1 MPKRETQKQQ
11 NKSRA
16 PRANLRTKREEEEE
30 RARARRP
37 APSATP
43 INRNRFDA
51 RAGRSLRNASV
62 NEWNYGRGR
71 DNKDERQTEEPRSK
85 VGELWQGAKDLY
97 ASKKESGRR
106 ANEITAAV
114 PDNLTRTHLDISDLT
129 NNRGMLPT
137 QVQSLGYD
145 LDAGKQQT
153 EEQRNRRMAADA
165 FGRALLVGGEKYL
178 PGLTL
183 DIPERLGRRLAAAS
197 GQEYNLGGIA
207 GLTAEETQDVRNSLS
222 GTIGGFGGQMA
233 GYMTA
238 SGLASGALQ
247 GTALGQKALNN
258 PISNWLKKQPLLKDA
273 ITRGLAKQGIKA
285 TEDMV
290 AEKAGEFVT
299 RLGIDLMTDIPMGI
313 VQSHNQMLNDGIE
326 FGSDEYWK
334 GMAWNTGLDVGA
346 GSIMNA
352 GPVLWNVAGNLNP
365 LTRSTD
371 EILSSRAARQ
381 AAGDALENTTR
392 AARASEMP
400 DELLEPIDQMRRRYN
415 AQYEAGLIDE
425 ETLRERLMD
434 LDEENAERLLTA
446 TRGTRAARASE
457 MPDVKQGDLPS
468 RSGRSALNVT
478 DDQIDNVL
486 RTLDNKRA
494 IDLNNTIYNSDLHRS
509 AVTSATNAQGEREA
523 AKAYSRIRKLLTK
536 NEITNGMNAAE
547 VDDLTERVLQRARGN
562 LEAGDI
568 RGADY
573 SFDAVR
579 NRLRAVDRFDVDK
592 FIGNM
597 DRKTVQQIENA
608 SPRKALDLLEEQA
621 RKMPRPEKIT
631 DEAYEQ
637 LIQDRVRM
645 GYDSLHE
652 KSTRIKQQPA
662 PGKVTF
668 GDESV
673 RQADGIVA
681 EVDEIA
687 DDVAEAVSEAPPG
700 TSRQPFVRRERA
712 PEEIVDIADQRIKPE
727 EAEYQVKQLLNEEGR
742 FRGYGA
748 QKASPETEKRTL
760 GAIDEMTAMIRD
772 GRFEDAAL
780 YAHNISPS
788 LLSEIDTDRVVNSLD
803 DILQEEGA
811 GKRIHDFLHR
821 TPLYVDDVTRR
832 GIPDGYPRWA
842 KQNGWKNGG
851 LYLVGPNHGKR
862 RGLDQVYESLMEEY
876 NLKYVDR
883 FAGAETGDEILE
895 KITDILELSKGKNTI
910 PLEPDEL
917 AYMQGEFADE
927 LLNTAYRNAETIDS
941 VLGIGPERP
950 GMTGNLSNDVIDYSG
965 VREEGYSSTV
975 GYHKNKAIDTMMNSD
990 KISED
995 TKELLGF
1002 LQDPTE
1008 HRSNAIS
1015 LENGRKRVADWG
1027 GADKAY
1033 KKWNEFIGSNTRAKS
1048 DDYYAGIALWEELEN
1063 AGKRG
1068 EAENVLSD
1076 LANMSSESGRMLQA
1090 IKFFRKLSPA
1100 GQEDAIRNMA
1110 KTLAR
1115 NTGADLEVSQELI
1128 DMFRNART
1136 ARQREMA
1143 IEAIRT
1149 DLWNQVPLTLG
1160 ERLRSFRYLAML
1172 GNPKTH
1178 IRNIAAN
1185 VIYWPVRQMDNAFT
1199 SAMEKALPKEMRTRS
1214 VLPGKHWNELTE
1226 TGQLYLDAARGNMGS
1241 RWDAA
1246 VSVRP
1251 GDARHLNSDILQNA
1265 SNVVGK
1271 SLEAG
1276 DQVFSD
1282 AEFTRQFAGILQ
1294 AQGYTPNTLTRE
1306 AADWAADLAGRRA
1319 AEATYR
1325 NANFISQALNKLGQA
1340 GPLGRFFVD
1349 TMTPFTKT
1357 PSNILIQSWNH
1368 SPMGVLQGMGRLLT
1382 ANGNRDAVQK
1392 ALSQMGQGLTGTGL
1406 LMLGVG
1412 LGKAG
1417 IITGNIDSTTTEGKF
1432 REMLGEQDY
1441 SVKIGNNTFKLDWA
1455 APDSIPIF
1463 VGAELAN
1470 RMGEEFS
1477 LKDIAGIAEGFYD
1490 MLNPVFDQSMLSG
1503 LENALDTSSRRDI
1516 PATLAV
1522 AENMVQNYANQFFP
1536 TLGRQINQTFEK
1548 EKKTSRSTAESP
1560 FEREWEGFFKQT
1572 EYRIPGL
1579 NKLLEPYVNNLG
1591 ERETKE
1597 TAGDYAMSAL
1607 QNFISPGK
1615 ITTLRDE
1622 PVTNELSR
1630 LAGRVDGTEARKLMP
1645 PGTKD
1650 YDVKVNGEK
1659 VRMTESELTTFM
1671 EERGQYAR
1679 EQINK
1684 LFNSAEYK
1692 SMNDA
1697 EKVKAIDNIYSDAL
1711 HHAQDQFALRHGATQ
1726 VDVDFGR
1733 LSGQT
1738 QAKFNP
1744 RTMDKGTFVT
1754 LYNSTKPYGTN
1765 NGKMVAAAEAGLS
1778 YDALGYL
1785 YDMDKERYFM
1795 AQYAVQQGL
1804 TASQVESIARGC
1816 DADGNGSLKK
1826 SEITDYLDSQN
1837 LTREQKMVLFDMLSQ
1852 SKKNPY
1858 R

>member
-1 MPKRETQKQQ
+1 
-11 NKSRA
+11 
-16 PRANLRTKREEEEE
+16 
-30 RARARRP
+30 
-37 APSATP
+37 
-43 INRNRFDA
+43 
-51 RAGRSLRNASV
+51 
-62 NEWNYGRGR
+62 
-71 DNKDERQTEEPRSK
+71 
-85 VGELWQGAKDLY
+85 
-97 ASKKESGRR
+97 
-106 ANEITAAV
+106 
-114 PDNLTRTHLDISDLT
+114 
-129 NNRGMLPT
+129 MLP
-137 QVQSLGYD
+137 Y
-145 LDAGKQQT
+145 
-153 EEQRNRRMAADA
+153 
-165 FGRALLVGGEKYL
+165 
-178 PGLTL
+178 
-183 DIPERLGRRLAAAS
+183 
-197 GQEYNLGGIA
+197 
-207 GLTAEETQDVRNSLS
+207 
-222 GTIGGFGGQMA
+222 
-233 GYMTA
+233 
-238 SGLASGALQ
+238 
-247 GTALGQKALNN
+247 
-258 PISNWLKKQPLLKDA
+258 
-273 ITRGLAKQGIKA
+273 
-285 TEDMV
+285 
-290 AEKAGEFVT
+290 
-299 RLGIDLMTDIPMGI
+299 
-313 VQSHNQMLNDGIE
+313 
-326 FGSDEYWK
+326 
-334 GMAWNTGLDVGA
+334 
-346 GSIMNA
+346 
-352 GPVLWNVAGNLNP
+352 
-365 LTRSTD
+365 
-371 EILSSRAARQ
+371 
-381 AAGDALENTTR
+381 
-392 AARASEMP
+392 
-400 DELLEPIDQMRRRYN
+400 
-415 AQYEAGLIDE
+415 
-425 ETLRERLMD
+425 
-434 LDEENAERLLTA
+434 
-446 TRGTRAARASE
+446 
-457 MPDVKQGDLPS
+457 
-468 RSGRSALNVT
+468 
-478 DDQIDNVL
+478 
-486 RTLDNKRA
+486 
-494 IDLNNTIYNSDLHRS
+494 
-509 AVTSATNAQGEREA
+509 
-523 AKAYSRIRKLLTK
+523 
-536 NEITNGMNAAE
+536 
-547 VDDLTERVLQRARGN
+547 
-562 LEAGDI
+562 
-568 RGADY
+568 
-573 SFDAVR
+573 
-579 NRLRAVDRFDVDK
+579 
-592 FIGNM
+592 
-597 DRKTVQQIENA
+597 
-608 SPRKALDLLEEQA
+608 
-621 RKMPRPEKIT
+621 
-631 DEAYEQ
+631 
-637 LIQDRVRM
+637 
-645 GYDSLHE
+645 
-652 KSTRIKQQPA
+652 TRI
-662 PGKVTF
+662 
-668 GDESV
+668 
-673 RQADGIVA
+673 
-681 EVDEIA
+681 
-687 DDVAEAVSEAPPG
+687 
-700 TSRQPFVRRERA
+700 
-712 PEEIVDIADQRIKPE
+712 
-727 EAEYQVKQLLNEEGR
+727 
-742 FRGYGA
+742 
-748 QKASPETEKRTL
+748 
-760 GAIDEMTAMIRD
+760 
-772 GRFEDAAL
+772 
-780 YAHNISPS
+780 
-788 LLSEIDTDRVVNSLD
+788 TDRVVNSLD
-803 DILQEEGA
+803 DILQEEGV
-811 GKRIHDFLHR
+811 GKRVHDFLHR

-842 KQNGWKNGG
+842 KQNGWNNGG

-950 GMTGNLSNDVIDYSG
+950 GMTGGLSDEVIDYSG
-965 VREEGYSSTV
+965 VREDGYSSRV
-975 GYHKNKAIDTMMNSD
+975 GWHENKAVDTMMNSD
-990 KISED
+990 KISDE
-995 TKELLGF
+995 TKEMLAL

-1008 HRSNAIS
+1008 HRSNALA
-1015 LENGRKRVADWG
+1015 LENGRKRIADWG
-1027 GADKAY
+1027 GTDAAY
-1033 KKWNEFIGSNTRAKS
+1033 KQWNEFIGSNTRATS
-1048 DDYYAGIALWEELEN
+1048 DDFYSGVALWESLEN
-1063 AGKRG
+1063 SGKHF

-1076 LANMSSESGRMLQA
+1076 LANLSSESGRMLQA
-1090 IKFFRKLSPA
+1090 MKFFRKLTPE
-1100 GQEDAIRNMA
+1100 GQEMAIRKLANNLA
-1110 KTLAR
+1110 K
-1115 NTGADLEVSQELI
+1115 NTGADIEVSQELI
-1128 DMFRNART
+1128 DAFMNAKST
-1136 ARQREMA
+1136 RQKQLA
-1143 IEAIRT
+1143 FEAIRT

-1276 DQVFSD
+1276 DRVFSD

-1325 NANFISQALNKLGQA
+1325 NANYISQALNKLGQA

-1382 ANGNRDAVQK
+1382 ANGNRDAMQK
-1392 ALSQMGQGLTGTGL
+1392 ALSRMGQGLTGTGL

-1417 IITGNIDSTTTEGKF
+1417 VITGNIDSTTTEGKF

-1470 RMGEEFS
+1470 RMGEKFS

-1560 FEREWEGFFKQT
+1560 FEREWESFGRQT
-1572 EYRIPGL
+1572 AYRIPGA
-1579 NKLLEPYVNNLG
+1579 NNLLEPYVNNLG

-1645 PGTKD
+1645 PNTKD

-1754 LYNSTKPYGTN
+1754 LYNTTKPYSSN